1 MLEKGI
7 VEIGDEILE
16 PVFKFLEYCLLGSFS
31 LNALAAGHKP
41 GEQLQVT
48 GSRKRKRIVQRMA
61 RGLTPQKRRRFSISK
76 IKESL
81 QCFSSEDIEQQLAV
95 LVSHVIIEKPTR
107 KSISM
112 VRNLSL
118 IAESY
123 LKTHCLYT
131 TNEIVG
137 LKRMMSELT

>member
-1 MLEKGI
+1 
-7 VEIGDEILE
+7 
-16 PVFKFLEYCLLGSFS
+16 
-31 LNALAAGHKP
+31 
-41 GEQLQVT
+41 
-48 GSRKRKRIVQRMA
+48 MA
-61 RGLTPQKRRRFSISK
+61 RGFIPQKRSRFSISK
-76 IKESL
+76 VKESL

-112 VRNLSL
+112 VRNLRA

-123 LKTHCLYT
+123 LKTPCLYT
-131 TNEIVG
+131 SNEIDV